1 MANEGELP
9 NLTPTHSIK
18 AYGATGDGVTDDT
31 QAFLAAIADMP
42 KTGAVLHI
50 PAGRCV

>member
-18 AYGATGDGVTDDT
+18 AYGATGDGATDDT